1 MLHVQAEHISNTPT
15 FQDDEYIFTCSTSV
29 MEHQATITKAESMII
44 QSSILGKQSILVRV
58 AEEPESIQRTLDMRR
73 EYTLD
78 ETLIHT

>member
-1 MLHVQAEHISNTPT
+1 
-15 FQDDEYIFTCSTSV
+15 
-29 MEHQATITKAESMII
+29 MEHQATITKAESVII
-44 QSSILGKQSILVRV
+44 QSSIFGKQSILARV